1 MRCALLLSVALLGC
15 SEPAAPVPE
24 SAALPMETNA
34 PPPIDLAEFRWD
46 SRLLLVFADR
56 DDSRLAEQN
65 RRFAECVPDLLERD
79 LQVIRVFPD
88 GGAVQMPGANVS
100 AFDGASAEVIRQRFD
115 VAADDFLVVLVGLDG
130 GAKDRYAEPVEL
142 DDVFAAI
149 DAMPM
154 RQQELRRRDR

>member
-1 MRCALLLSVALLGC
+1 MRCVLLLSVALLGC

-34 PPPIDLAEFRWD
+34 PPPIDLADFRWD

-56 DDSRLAEQN
+56 DDPRLAEQN
-65 RRFAECVPDLLERD
+65 RRLAERAPDLLDRD
-79 LQVIRVFPD
+79 LQIVRVFPD
-88 GGAVQMPGANVS
+88 GGEVQMPGANGEV
-100 AFDGASAEVIRQRFD
+100 FDGASAESMRERFD
-115 VAADDFLVVLVGLDG
+115 VAAESFLVVLVGLDG
-130 GAKDRYAEPVEL
+130 GGKERYVEPVDL
-142 DDVFAAI
+142 DVVFAAI